1 MTINPNS
8 TNDLSSGDLL
18 NIPALINGID
28 IRDQFRTGGD
38 ADCSEG
44 QLVTKQMLIGTVKA
58 LVEYFDE
65 RINSALGNSA
75 HLDNP
80 TNLL

>member
-1 MTINPNS
+1 MKE
-8 TNDLSSGDLL
+8 
-18 NIPALINGID
+18 
-28 IRDQFRTGGD
+28 QFRTGGP

-44 QLVTKQMLIGTVKA
+44 QLVSKQMLIGTVKA

-65 RINSALGNSA
+65 RISSALGNSTRI
-75 HLDNP
+75 DNP